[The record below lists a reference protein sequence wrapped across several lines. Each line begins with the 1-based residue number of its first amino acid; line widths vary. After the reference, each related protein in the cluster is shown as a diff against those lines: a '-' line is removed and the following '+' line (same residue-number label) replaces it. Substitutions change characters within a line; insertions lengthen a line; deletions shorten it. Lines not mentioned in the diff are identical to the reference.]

1 METHTISPTLYNY
14 PNHPHKFFFNVDRI
28 QCPSTHSSSIWYR
41 ICDCCQR
48 DYLLIRSI
56 NRTEKIYGMFS
67 CVECDF
73 DLCPECFIR
82 EPNNRELSLTNFS
95 LELKIDQKTFNQA
108 RQYGLE
114 HKDDDFCHDDED
126 PRNDYDQD
134 PDYRDSDSS
143 VEDVTRQNELPEEER
158 DASPEKLLDE
168 ERRN

>member
-1 METHTISPTLYNY
+1 M
-14 PNHPHKFFFNVDRI
+14 
-28 QCPSTHSSSIWYR
+28 
-41 ICDCCQR
+41 
-48 DYLLIRSI
+48 
-56 NRTEKIYGMFS
+56 
-67 CVECDF
+67 
-73 DLCPECFIR
+73 
-82 EPNNRELSLTNFS
+82 
-95 LELKIDQKTFNQA
+95 KIDQKTFNQA